1 MRRRNFPSF
10 FLSYQ
15 RSNVINEARERAS
28 TDYHPATHCFESTT
42 NIEESYYYAGI
53 KKITSPPN
61 KALSI
66 RETSVLNK
74 KKLDGRVVRMYAT
87 KSASLN
93 LGEKCL
99 DDAAFR
105 EIFFFKGKRAAK
117 KRKKRGETTK
127 NTTASR

>member
-42 NIEESYYYAGI
+42 IEESYYYAGI
-53 KKITSPPN
+53 KKITPPN

-74 KKLDGRVVRMYAT
+74 KKLET
-87 KSASLN
+87 KEYGAN
-93 LGEKCL
+93 VYMQPKVCFFLGGKNVSMTTML
-99 DDAAFR
+99 FR
-105 EIFFFKGKRAAK
+105 EIFFFRQLA
-117 KRKKRGETTK
+117 
-127 NTTASR
+127 

>member
-28 TDYHPATHCFESTT
+28 TNYHPATHCFESTT
-42 NIEESYYYAGI
+42 IEESYYYAGI
-53 KKITSPPN
+53 KKITPPN

-74 KKLDGRVVRMYAT
+74 KKLET
-87 KSASLN
+87 KEYGAN
-93 LGEKCL
+93 VYMQPKVC
-99 DDAAFR
+99 
-105 EIFFFKGKRAAK
+105 FFWGGKM
-117 KRKKRGETTK
+117 
-127 NTTASR
+127 SR